1 MATQFFTG
9 FPGFLGSELVPRVLA
24 RSAADEAVCLVQAKF
39 APLARQRAEEIMAR
53 EPHLQGRIRLVEGD
67 ITVPGLG
74 LTDTATLQRDVA
86 EVYHLAAVY
95 DLSVPRR
102 VGMKVNVDGTRNVLD
117 FAEGCLNLRRFQYVS
132 TCYVSGAYAGIFRET
147 DLAKGQNFNN
157 YYEETKFLAEVEVQA
172 RMKKGLPA
180 TIYRPG
186 IVVGDSH
193 TGSTQK
199 YDGPYFAIRWLLR
212 QPGIAIMPV
221 VGDTRRTRLNVVP
234 RDFVIGAIAYLS
246 AEEKAVGKVYQLADP
261 DPLTIDEIL
270 TAVAKASHR
279 LLVKVPLPVG
289 VAKKMIDW
297 VPLVYRVMQ
306 IPSSSIDYFVHP
318 TFYDTTNTQAD
329 LAGTDLQVPP
339 LRSYLPALVSFMK
352 VHPELGSE
360 AMA

>member
-1 MATQFFTG
+1 MATHFFTG

-24 RSAADEAVCLVQAKF
+24 RCESDEAVCLVQPKF
-39 APLARQRAEEIMAR
+39 VPLARQRAAEIEAR

-67 ITVPGLG
+67 ITAPGLG
-74 LTDTATLQRDVA
+74 LADAAALQRDIA

-102 VGMKVNVDGTRNVLD
+102 VGLKVNVEGTRNVLD
-117 FAEGCLNLRRFQYVS
+117 FAEGCVALSRFQYVS

-147 DLAKGQNFNN
+147 DLAKGQKFNN

-186 IVVGDSH
+186 IVVGDSQ

-221 VGDTRRTRLNVVP
+221 VGDTTRTRLNVVP

-246 AEEKAVGKVYQLADP
+246 GEEKAIGKVYQLADP
-261 DPLTIDEIL
+261 DPLTIDEVL

-279 LLVKVPLPVG
+279 LLVRVPLPVG
-289 VAKKMIDW
+289 VAKTLIDW
-297 VPLVYRVMQ
+297 VPLVHRVVQ

-318 TFYDTTNTQAD
+318 TFYDTTNTRAD

-339 LRSYLPALVSFMK
+339 LRSYLPTLVSFMK